1 MSLRF
6 LFTKGKNM
14 QITEEQKKRAISF
27 ISRNA
32 LWIVGFLFTY
42 SALKKIIGL
51 TDFIRFVVMMEAIA
65 VILSMLALYAYTHFD
80 YTKTLSAGEDKEF
93 NSTERY
99 AYQQVIGKVFLG
111 VHILVGICTLTMYS
125 GTFIK

>member
-1 MSLRF
+1 
-6 LFTKGKNM
+6 M
-14 QITEEQKKRAISF
+14 QITEEKMKRAVNF
-27 ISRNA
+27 VSRNL
-32 LWIVGFLFTY
+32 LWVVGFLFTY
-42 SALKKIIGL
+42 SALEKIAGL
-51 TDFIRFVVMMEAIA
+51 TDFIRFVVMMEATA
-65 VILSMLALYAYTHFD
+65 VILSMLVLYTYTHFD

-93 NSTERY
+93 DASERV